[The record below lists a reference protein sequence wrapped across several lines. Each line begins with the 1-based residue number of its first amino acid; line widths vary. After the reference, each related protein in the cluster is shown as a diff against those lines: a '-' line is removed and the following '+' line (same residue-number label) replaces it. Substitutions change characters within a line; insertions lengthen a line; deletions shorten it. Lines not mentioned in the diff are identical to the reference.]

1 MNNKEIKFY
10 NKRLLKIDLALER
23 YVDFYSEKPT
33 KLTQLR
39 KQLRLFRTEKDKMT
53 DEEKFNNCKSLV
65 DKYTKLID
73 EIGKDKFEF
82 YDDGDVICISK

>member
-10 NKRLLKIDLALER
+10 NKRLLKIDLTLES

-53 DEEKFNNCKSLV
+53 DEEKFSKCKRLV
-65 DKYTKLID
+65 DEYTKLID
-73 EIGKDKFEF
+73 EIGKDKFKF

>member
-1 MNNKEIKFY
+1 MTDKEIKFY
-10 NKRLLKIDLALER
+10 NKRLLKIDLALES

-65 DKYTKLID
+65 DEYAKLIN
-73 EIGKDKFEF
+73 EIGKDKFKF